1 MAIITDEHLVLS
13 TLLNDKDYFNKV
25 FPYIKPE
32 YFYDDIDKKI
42 FNVIK
47 NYTLKYSKVPDYTI
61 IRNIIASSKKVS
73 ESDVEIF
80 NSRLTDIEGIT
91 KPNNIDFAIDKAE
104 KFCQDRALYNAIVKS
119 YEIYDGANK
128 AEKIGTIPDIV
139 KSAIMITFNDSIGHD
154 YDEDADK
161 RWDYYNNPE
170 TKVPFAFETMNAIT
184 NGGVNLKTFNL
195 IAGGVN
201 IGKTLMLIILAS
213 MYKNLGYDVLYIS
226 NEVSEM
232 EVGKRVDASLL
243 GINTDMIAELA
254 KSKYLEKIANLKESG
269 SGRLIIKEYPTGTCD
284 SLTVEAELQ
293 ELALKKDFRPTIII
307 NDYITI
313 NASSSI
319 SKSAN
324 MFQYYNSIAEEMRA
338 LAVKHNCVMWSAAQ
352 LKTEAMDATDVSI
365 SQLSDSQG
373 IARTADLI
381 WCVVRH
387 EELDRRRE
395 VTFIQL
401 KTRYHNVKHVRWNMG
416 IDVPKH
422 RLVDTNPVIDGVTDK
437 YKPLE
442 YTKNDNSNNKLKV
455 ANVKSKGKG
464 KNKINFNTDNSDL
477 DTNDEYKQ
485 YVSV

>member
-1 MAIITDEHLVLS
+1 MVLITDEHLIIS
-13 TLLNDKDYFNKV
+13 TLLSDKNYFNKV

-42 FNVIK
+42 FNIVK
-47 NYTLKYSKVPDYTI
+47 NYAAKYSKVPDYTI
-61 IRNIIASSKKVS
+61 IKNIIASTKSLS
-73 ESDVEIF
+73 ETDSDLFGSRINTIKEIE
-80 NSRLTDIEGIT
+80 T
-91 KPNNIDFAIDKAE
+91 PNNIDFAIDKAE

-128 AEKIGTIPDIV
+128 TDKIGTIPDIV
-139 KSAIMITFNDSIGHD
+139 KSAIMISFNDSIGHD
-154 YDEDADK
+154 YDNDAEE

-170 TKVPFAFETMNAIT
+170 TKVAFEFETMNAIT
-184 NGGVNLKTFNL
+184 NGGVNLKTLNL

-201 IGKTLMLIILAS
+201 IGKTLMLIILAA
-213 MYKNLGYDVLYIS
+213 MYKKLGYDVLYIS

-243 GINTDMIAELA
+243 GIDTDMIVELA
-254 KSKYLEKIANLKESG
+254 KSKYLEKIAALKESG
-269 SGRLIIKEYPTGTCD
+269 GGRLIIKEYPTGTCD

-293 ELALKKDFRPTIII
+293 ELALKKDFKPTIII

-319 SKSAN
+319 SKNAN
-324 MFQYYNSIAEEMRA
+324 MYQYYNSIAEEMRA
-338 LAVKHNCVMWSAAQ
+338 LAVKHNCVMWTAAQ

-365 SQLSDSQG
+365 SQLADSQG

-381 WCVVRH
+381 WCVIRH

-401 KTRYHNVKHVRWNMG
+401 KTRYHNVKYIRWNMG
-416 IDVPKH
+416 IDVSKH
-422 RLVDTNPVIDGVTDK
+422 RLVDTNPVIEGVTDK
-437 YKPLE
+437 YKPIK
-442 YTKNDNSNNKLKV
+442 YNKPNTDNNKLKV
-455 ANVKSKGKG
+455 VNVKSKG
-464 KNKINFNTDNSDL
+464 KNKINFNTDNSEVN
-477 DTNDEYKQ
+477 TDEYKQ